1 MKHLLPKKLLCW
13 GFFTVFIKSFP
24 FYEPCPSSALPSN
37 GFFADNFVQNFPKM
51 SSIKTIHAPIDKKGR
66 ICWVKFFCFNIL
78 HASASGSGIL
88 QHHWYNFNDFFG
100 EEEII
105 NGGWWYEA
113 TVSECVWNIIFSHG
127 LWTVTRELK
136 KTRQA
141 LCQNNT
147 YKNGFSKSILCV
159 YY

>member
-1 MKHLLPKKLLCW
+1 MLS
-13 GFFTVFIKSFP
+13 FFTVFIKSFP
-24 FYEPCPSSALPSN
+24 FYAPCPSSALPSN
-37 GFFADNFVQNFPKM
+37 GFFMQIILCKISQKCHLLKLFMHQLTRKEESVEW
-51 SSIKTIHAPIDKKGR
+51 S
-66 ICWVKFFCFNIL
+66 FCFNIL

-136 KTRQA
+136 KTSQA